1 MTLREKVEA
10 LATEWEALGNAPVR
24 FAYHEQHAADS
35 AEADTYERCSAA
47 LRALL
52 ASPEATTPVL
62 GFADALRIARGC
74 TDYGGGYRGD
84 DEEFAIYQHGIQ
96 TVINSLT
103 AAAERGLADTQ
114 VLALHAMGAPALAP
128 SIATRLGPHCTEGD
142 EETLAHTT
150 NACKEIER

>member
-24 FAYHEQHAADS
+24 FA
-35 AEADTYERCSAA
+35 
-47 LRALL
+47 
-52 ASPEATTPVL
+52 
-62 GFADALRIARGC
+62 F
-74 TDYGGGYRGD
+74 
-84 DEEFAIYQHGIQ
+84 YQHGIQ